1 MLFSRKS
8 LGMEIN
14 HSGIYFALLEGSQDS
29 PRLERVA
36 ARPLNHG
43 TFRVSLRDQNIHDT
57 QHFIERI
64 KEAHALLLHRGNRL
78 SMTLPDGVGRIMLLD
93 VEGRFKNRTEGLDV
107 IRWKLKK
114 NLPFD
119 VSDTHL
125 DYQLLKVNDN
135 GEMSLLVALVSRT
148 VISQYEELVAA
159 AGCVPARIELN
170 AFSLCRTFE
179 QRLALLDEVL
189 LISFYDNTL
198 VIMEFSDG
206 VTNFL
211 RIKEL
216 FGGSAVDSRAFI
228 EINNS
233 LLVFRERFPERM
245 ITKVACIAEPDV
257 MLEFCDMVNE
267 ATGVA
272 PIQLEAKSVVKPAD
286 SAPADQ
292 KSLYPFTAAIGAAL
306 RSL

>member
-14 HSGIYFALLEGSQDS
+14 HSGIYFALLGGSQS
-29 PRLERVA
+29 APCLERVA
-36 ARPLNHG
+36 SRQLTPG
-43 TFRVSLRDQNIHDT
+43 TSRVSLREQNIHDT
-57 QHFIERI
+57 QHFIEKI
-64 KEAHALLLHRGNRL
+64 KEAHALLLYRGNRL
-78 SMTLPDGVGRIMLLD
+78 SLTLPDGVGRIMLLD
-93 VEGRFKNRTEGLDV
+93 VEGRFKNRSEGLDV

-119 VSDTHL
+119 ITDTHL

-148 VISQYEELVAA
+148 VIGQYEELVAA

-179 QRLALLDEVL
+179 QRLSLLDELL
-189 LISFYDNTL
+189 LISFYDSTL
-198 VIMEFSDG
+198 VIMEFSEG
-206 VTNFL
+206 VPNFL

-216 FGGSAVDSRAFI
+216 FGVSSVDSRAFI

-233 LLVFRERFPERM
+233 LLVFRERFPERI
-245 ITKVACIAEPDV
+245 ITRVACIAEPD
-257 MLEFCDMVNE
+257 MMAEFCDMVTE

-272 PIQLEAKSVVKPAD
+272 PIQLEAKSVVKPAN

-292 KSLYPFTAAIGAAL
+292 QSLFPFTAAIGAAL
-306 RSL
+306 RCL